1 MYCYKRTSGHHHQGG
16 TKCLKGL
23 FLVYNMHKG
32 DMYLSQKDLRNFYI
46 YILYV
51 TFRREK
57 CDCIVDKN
65 SWNVKVKD

>member
-1 MYCYKRTSGHHHQGG
+1 M
-16 TKCLKGL
+16 KGL

-32 DMYLSQKDLRNFYI
+32 DMYLSQKDLHNFYI

-57 CDCIVDKN
+57 CDCIIDKN
-65 SWNVKVKD
+65 SLWNVKVKD